1 MSVGSLR
8 RGDGVASATPLMK
21 KAHVQRL
28 IEGAAAA
35 GFTPLSIRFCSNG
48 DIILDRS
55 PAADFCQEGNDD
67 GEAFFAAWKGGAHAA
82 AA

>member
-1 MSVGSLR
+1 MTVRSSR
-8 RGDGVASATPLMK
+8 RGEGTVGAVPAMK

-35 GFTPLSIRFCSNG
+35 GFSPQSIRLCSNG
-48 DIILDRS
+48 DIILDRTS
-55 PAADFCQEGNDD
+55 PADFRQEGNDD